1 MLTSSKAFRTSAVT
15 ALVAMVASL
24 LLPAWSK
31 ANCCCARA
39 AAVSEEVRSTAD
51 DQSSVPVSLPACCA
65 AVNKGKASSA
75 IDHCSGAAHAQPQA
89 GHPSHDDCDCSMT
102 CCVGDTV
109 LITTVDTRDHDL
121 DWESI
126 APIFWDE
133 FQSSPSTVAQA
144 AVPLSESIDAQ
155 SRCARLCRWLK

>member
-1 MLTSSKAFRTSAVT
+1 MRSYSTAYRMSAVT

-31 ANCCCARA
+31 ANCCCAQA
-39 AAVSEEVRSTAD
+39 AAVSEEVRSTPG
-51 DQSSVPVSLPACCA
+51 QSSATVSLPACC

-75 IDHCSGAAHAQPQA
+75 VDHCSGAAHASPQA
-89 GHPSHDDCDCSMT
+89 GHSSHDDCDCSMT
-102 CCVGDTV
+102 CCVGDTA

-121 DWESI
+121 DFDLVD
-126 APIFWDE
+126 PIFWDE
-133 FQSSPSTVAQA
+133 FPSSPSAVVQT

-155 SRCARLCRWLK
+155 ARCARLCRWLK